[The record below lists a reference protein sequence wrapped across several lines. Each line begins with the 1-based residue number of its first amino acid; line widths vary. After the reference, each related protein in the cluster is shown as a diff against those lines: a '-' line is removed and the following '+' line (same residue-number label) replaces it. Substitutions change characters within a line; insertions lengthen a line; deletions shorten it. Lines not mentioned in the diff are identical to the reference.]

1 MTPTTAKEAWARM
14 SPEERLAMAK
24 AAPKVATA
32 WRLGVRTAA
41 YRPGTCGDNAVTIW
55 KVDVGVGIFKPTID
69 GNSLGYFPTLAQAQ
83 AACDAE
89 LIRQGYV
96 LDNGETP

>member
-14 SPEERLAMAK
+14 TPEERLAMAK
-24 AAPKVATA
+24 TAPKVARP
-32 WRLGVRTAA
+32 WVPGVRTAA

-55 KVDVGVGIFKPTID
+55 KVDVGIGIFKPTID
-69 GNSLGYFPTLAQAQ
+69 GNSLGYFNSLPEAQ

-96 LDNGETP
+96 LDNGEP